1 MTKLTN
7 EELKTLQD
15 SIKKYNSVKLQLADA
30 VIHQQA
36 IISEIRIL
44 KSQFMQEEKKLVE
57 KYGEDSSIN
66 TQTGEVTTIKK
77 EKNA

>member
-1 MTKLTN
+1 MTKLTT

-15 SIKKYNSVKLQLADA
+15 SIKKYNSVKLKLADA

-36 IISEIRIL
+36 IVHEMGVL

-66 TQTGEVTTIKK
+66 TQTGEVTKIKK
-77 EKNA
+77 